1 MLWDKAKM
9 MWLVADGQQRKSVEL
24 HGFQC
29 FLQNA
34 CKTVIMKHEL
44 LYLAM
49 VKSNTEWLMVHKLN
63 FAIIPVVVIK

>member
-34 CKTVIMKHEL
+34 CKTVIMKNES
-44 LYLAM
+44 LYLASYGKKQYRM
-49 VKSNTEWLMVHKLN
+49 AYDSQIEFCNK
-63 FAIIPVVVIK
+63 P